1 MNNKTVS
8 GASEMHVNVI
18 SIWY

>member
-8 GASEMHVNVI
+8 AEKVFLE
-18 SIWY
+18 

>member
-8 GASEMHVNVI
+8 AETFF
-18 SIWY
+18 